1 MVQFPPNLPAL
12 RSSGTARDWKGYFVF
27 YIHGYE
33 EIPNEIVTKNSFKGH
48 SKKRL
53 EAHLKRKMPV
63 MMPRLCG
70 LGSNASPP
78 MTWVGIYVALIVG
91 WHTVLQ
97 FGWYSVNNLV
107 GILWYSVRVFGWY
120 FALSILCFS
129 RTSTVE
135 GLFRNSI
142 CTLYQMLFLWVKHEN
157 WKCLL
162 LKLQDLSY

>member
-1 MVQFPPNLPAL
+1 MKIVGERQNFAGYIFCGRIFAKVVQFPPNLPAL

-53 EAHLKRKMPV
+53 EAHLKRKMLV

-78 MTWVGIYVALIVG
+78 MTWVDIYVALIVG
-91 WHTVLQ
+91 
-97 FGWYSVNNLV
+97 
-107 GILWYSVRVFGWY
+107 
-120 FALSILCFS
+120 
-129 RTSTVE
+129 
-135 GLFRNSI
+135 
-142 CTLYQMLFLWVKHEN
+142 
-157 WKCLL
+157 
-162 LKLQDLSY
+162 

>member
-1 MVQFPPNLPAL
+1 MVQFPPILPAL

-53 EAHLKRKMPV
+53 EAHLKRKMLV

-78 MTWVGIYVALIVG
+78 ITWVDIYVALIVG
-91 WHTVLQ
+91 
-97 FGWYSVNNLV
+97 
-107 GILWYSVRVFGWY
+107 
-120 FALSILCFS
+120 
-129 RTSTVE
+129 
-135 GLFRNSI
+135 
-142 CTLYQMLFLWVKHEN
+142 
-157 WKCLL
+157 
-162 LKLQDLSY
+162 